1 MKVGL
6 VLLLVGTCIEGK
18 KYFHGSLGLKIAKS
32 VSFFKGVP
40 PRLFSVNVDTDPSME
55 AKRLR
60 EAGFPMADA
69 LGIHKRGLSQS
80 PPEMSES
87 AVSLRIRMHCALLS
101 TSLCH
106 AGITISL
113 DMGIDGSYMEYL
125 RWFGCLEKFIDKCI

>member
-1 MKVGL
+1 MTTL
-6 VLLLVGTCIEGK
+6 WYL
-18 KYFHGSLGLKIAKS
+18 S
-32 VSFFKGVP
+32 GVP
-40 PRLFSVNVDTDPSME
+40 PRLFSVNVDTDPLRRGGGE
-55 AKRLR
+55 KGR

-125 RWFGCLEKFIDKCI
+125 R